1 MSLVPSTDQAVV
13 AVGIRACEGLIS
25 GKVNHGK
32 STLQIKRKY

>member
-13 AVGIRACEGLIS
+13 AVGVREREGLIS

-32 STLQIKRKY
+32 RTLQIMR